1 MGAMCGS
8 GMTGRATGMADGIE
22 IGFGPLGQSGQGP
35 GGSGDLVVFVGDD
48 LTLSAAARDALGA
61 AGSDLVARAAASEK
75 FKGRSLS
82 ALSLP
87 APSGVSAERLVVV
100 GLGSDKDRAKT
111 DWPVLGGFTASKVSG
126 RTARIVLDWPG
137 ASVTAAQA
145 GEFAL
150 GARLRTYTFDRYKTK
165 KKPEAEEKAATALTL
180 LLADHGAAAREGDT
194 AQSLADGVILARNL
208 VNEPP
213 NVLFPEEFARRAAEL
228 AKLGVEIE
236 VIEPARMRELGMGAL
251 LAVAQ
256 GSAREPR
263 IVIMRWNGGTAG
275 EAPVAFIGKGV
286 IFDSGGV
293 SIKPGGGMEDMKGDM
308 GGAAAVVG
316 ALHALAARK
325 ARCNVVGA
333 IGIVENMPD
342 GGAYR
347 PSDILTSMS
356 GQTIEVINTDAEGRL
371 VLADVITHVVR
382 SAKPKA
388 IVDLATLTGAIIVAL
403 GQDIAGMFSNDDA
416 LAGNIHAAGE
426 ATGEKVWRMP
436 LIPAYDKAI
445 DSKFADMKN
454 TGGRHGGAATA
465 ASFIKRYVE
474 EVPWA
479 HLDIAGVAMSS
490 NASEINRSWG
500 AGWGVRLLDR
510 LVRDHYEAR

>member
-1 MGAMCGS
+1 
-8 GMTGRATGMADGIE
+8 MADGIE
-22 IGFGPLGQSGQGP
+22 IGFGPLEQGGHGP

-48 LTLSAAARDALGA
+48 LTLGSAAREALGA
-61 AGSDLVARAAASEK
+61 AGADLVARAAASEK
-75 FKGRSLS
+75 FKGRSLT

-87 APSGVSAERLVVV
+87 APSGINADRLVVV

-111 DWPVLGGFTASKVSG
+111 DWPALGGFTAGKVAG
-126 RTARIVLDWPG
+126 RTARVVLDWPG
-137 ASVTAAQA
+137 TTVTAAQA
-145 GEFAL
+145 GDFAL
-150 GARLRTYTFDRYKTK
+150 GSRLRTYTFDRYKTK
-165 KKPEAEEKAATALTL
+165 KKPDADDKSGTALTL
-180 LLADHGAAAREGDT
+180 LLADHGAAARAGEG
-194 AQSLADGVILARNL
+194 ARSLADSVILARDL

-213 NVLFPEEFARRAAEL
+213 NVLFPEEFARRASEL

-236 VIEPARMRELGMGAL
+236 VLEPARMRELGMGAL

-263 IVIMRWNGGTAG
+263 IVIMRWNGGPAA
-275 EAPVAFIGKGV
+275 EPPVALIGKGV
-286 IFDSGGV
+286 VFDSGGV

-342 GGAYR
+342 GGSYR

-371 VLADVITHVVR
+371 VLADVITHVIR
-382 SAKPKA
+382 STKPKA

-403 GQDIAGMFSNDDA
+403 GQDIAGMFSNDDT
-416 LAGNIHAAGE
+416 LAGNISAAGE

-474 EVPWA
+474 DVPWA

-510 LVRDHYEAR
+510 LIRDHYEAR

>member
-1 MGAMCGS
+1 
-8 GMTGRATGMADGIE
+8 MADGIE
-22 IGFGPLGQSGQGP
+22 IGFGPLEQSGQGS

-48 LTLSAAARDALGA
+48 LILGAAARDALGA
-61 AGSDLVARAAASEK
+61 SGSDLVARAAASEK
-75 FKGRSLS
+75 FKGRTLT

-87 APSGVSAERLVVV
+87 APSGVKADRLVVV

-111 DWPVLGGFTASKVSG
+111 DWPALGGFTASKVAG
-126 RTARIVLDWPG
+126 RTARVVLDWPG
-137 ASVTAAQA
+137 ATVTAAQA

-150 GARLRTYTFDRYKTK
+150 GARLRNYTFDRYKTK
-165 KKPEAEEKAATALTL
+165 KKPDADDKSGTALTL
-180 LLADHGAAAREGDT
+180 LLADQGAARAGENARTLSE
-194 AQSLADGVILARNL
+194 SVILARDL

-213 NVLFPEEFARRAAEL
+213 NVLFPEEFARRASDL
-228 AKLGVEIE
+228 SKLGVEIE
-236 VIEPARMRELGMGAL
+236 VLEPARMRELGMGAL

-256 GSAREPR
+256 GSVREPR
-263 IVIMRWNGGTAG
+263 VVIMRWNGGPAG
-275 EAPVAFIGKGV
+275 EAPVALIGKGV
-286 IFDSGGV
+286 IFDSGGI

-316 ALHALAARK
+316 AVRALAARK

-347 PSDILTSMS
+347 PSDIVTSMS

-371 VLADVITHVVR
+371 VLADVITHIVR

-403 GQDIAGMFSNDDA
+403 GQDIAGMFSNDDT
-416 LAGNIHAAGE
+416 LAGNINAAGE

-474 EVPWA
+474 DVPWA

-510 LVRDHYEAR
+510 LIQDHYEAR

>member
-1 MGAMCGS
+1 
-8 GMTGRATGMADGIE
+8 MTDKIDIA
-22 IGFGPLGQSGQGP
+22 FGPLGQAGQ
-35 GGSGDLVVFVGDD
+35 GDLVVFMGDD
-48 LTLSAAARDALGA
+48 LALGAPARDALGG
-61 AGSDLVARAAASEK
+61 AGADLVAKAAASEK

-82 ALSLP
+82 AMVLP
-87 APSGVSAERLVVV
+87 APAGLPIDRLVVV
-100 GLGSDKDRAKT
+100 GLGSNTDRGKL

-126 RTARIVLDWPG
+126 RTARIVLDLPG
-137 ASVTAAQA
+137 VATGPEQAAA
-145 GEFAL
+145 FAL

-165 KKPEAEEKAATALTL
+165 KKPDAEDKAGTSLTIL
-180 LLADHGAAAREGDT
+180 AADHAAAAREDEG
-194 AQSLADGVILARNL
+194 ARSLAESVILARDL

-213 NVLFPEEFARRAAEL
+213 NVLYPEEFARRAGEL
-228 AKLGVEIE
+228 TKLGVEVEIL
-236 VIEPARMRELGMGAL
+236 EPARMRDLGMGAL

-256 GSAREPR
+256 GSVREPR
-263 IVIMRWNGGTAG
+263 VVVMRWNGGTAG
-275 EAPVAFIGKGV
+275 EAPVALIGKGV

-316 ALHALAARK
+316 AMRALAARK

-388 IVDLATLTGAIIVAL
+388 MIDLATLTGAIIVAL
-403 GQDIAGMFSNDDA
+403 GQDIAGMFSNDDG
-416 LAGNIHAAGE
+416 LAEKIRAAGE
-426 ATGEKVWRMP
+426 ATGEAVWRMP

-474 EVPWA
+474 DVPWA

-510 LVRDHYEAR
+510 LIRDNYEAH

>member
-1 MGAMCGS
+1 
-8 GMTGRATGMADGIE
+8 MADGIE
-22 IGFGPLGQSGQGP
+22 IGFGPLEQSGQGS

-48 LTLSAAARDALGA
+48 LILGAAARDALGA
-61 AGSDLVARAAASEK
+61 SGADLVARAAASEK
-75 FKGRSLS
+75 FKGRTLT

-87 APSGVSAERLVVV
+87 APSGVKADRLVVV

-111 DWPVLGGFTASKVSG
+111 DWPALGGFTASKVAG
-126 RTARIVLDWPG
+126 RTARVVLDWPG
-137 ASVTAAQA
+137 ATVTAAQA

-150 GARLRTYTFDRYKTK
+150 GARLRNYTFDRYKTK
-165 KKPEAEEKAATALTL
+165 KKPDADDKSGTALTL
-180 LLADHGAAAREGDT
+180 LLADQGAARAGENARTLSE
-194 AQSLADGVILARNL
+194 SVILARDL

-213 NVLFPEEFARRAAEL
+213 NVLFPEEFARRASDL
-228 AKLGVEIE
+228 SKLGVEIE
-236 VIEPARMRELGMGAL
+236 VLEPARMRELGMGAL

-256 GSAREPR
+256 GSVREPR
-263 IVIMRWNGGTAG
+263 VVIMRWNGGPAG
-275 EAPVAFIGKGV
+275 EAPVALIGKGV
-286 IFDSGGV
+286 IFDSGGI

-316 ALHALAARK
+316 AVRALAARK

-347 PSDILTSMS
+347 PSDIVTSMS

-371 VLADVITHVVR
+371 VLADVITHIVR

-403 GQDIAGMFSNDDA
+403 GQDIAGMFSNDDT
-416 LAGNIHAAGE
+416 LAGNINAAGE

-474 EVPWA
+474 DVPWA

-510 LVRDHYEAR
+510 LIQDHYEAR

>member
-1 MGAMCGS
+1 
-8 GMTGRATGMADGIE
+8 MADGIE
-22 IGFGPLGQSGQGP
+22 IGFGPLEQSGQGS

-48 LTLSAAARDALGA
+48 LILGAAARDALGA
-61 AGSDLVARAAASEK
+61 SGSDLVARAAASEK
-75 FKGRSLS
+75 FKGRTLT

-87 APSGVSAERLVVV
+87 APSGVKADRLVVV

-111 DWPVLGGFTASKVSG
+111 DWPALGGFTASKVAG
-126 RTARIVLDWPG
+126 RTARVVLDWPG
-137 ASVTAAQA
+137 ATVTAAQA

-150 GARLRTYTFDRYKTK
+150 GARLRNYTFDRYKTK
-165 KKPEAEEKAATALTL
+165 KKPDADDKSGTALTL
-180 LLADHGAAAREGDT
+180 LLADQGAARAGENARTLSE
-194 AQSLADGVILARNL
+194 SVILARDL

-213 NVLFPEEFARRAAEL
+213 NVLFPEEFARRASDL
-228 AKLGVEIE
+228 SKLGVEIE
-236 VIEPARMRELGMGAL
+236 VLEPARMRELGMGAL

-256 GSAREPR
+256 GSVREPR
-263 IVIMRWNGGTAG
+263 VVIMRWNGGPAG
-275 EAPVAFIGKGV
+275 EAPVALIGKGV
-286 IFDSGGV
+286 IFDSGGI

-316 ALHALAARK
+316 AVRALAARK

-347 PSDILTSMS
+347 PSDIVTSMS

-371 VLADVITHVVR
+371 VLADVITHIVR

-403 GQDIAGMFSNDDA
+403 GQDIAGMFSNDDT
-416 LAGNIHAAGE
+416 LAGNINAAGE

-474 EVPWA
+474 DVPWA

-500 AGWGVRLLDR
+500 AGWGVWLLDR
-510 LVRDHYEAR
+510 LIQDHYEAR

>member
-1 MGAMCGS
+1 
-8 GMTGRATGMADGIE
+8 MANGID
-22 IGFGPLGQSGQGP
+22 IGFGPFGQG
-35 GGSGDLVVFVGDD
+35 GTGDLVVFVGDD
-48 LTLSAAARDALGA
+48 LALGAAARDALGGPGA
-61 AGSDLVARAAASEK
+61 DLVARAAASEK

-82 ALSLP
+82 AMSLP
-87 APSGVSAERLVVV
+87 APAGLSADRLVVV
-100 GLGSDKDRAKT
+100 GLGSEKDRAKI
-111 DWPVLGGFTASKVSG
+111 DWPVLGGYTLAKVSG
-126 RTARIVLDWPG
+126 RTARVVLDWPG
-137 ASVTAAQA
+137 TAVTAAQA
-145 GEFAL
+145 GAFAL
-150 GARLRTYTFDRYKTK
+150 GARLRDYAFERYKTK
-165 KKPEAEEKAATALTL
+165 KKLDAEDKAATHLTL
-180 LLADHGAAAREGDT
+180 LHADPAAAEREGRE
-194 AQSLADGVILARNL
+194 AEGLARGVVIARDL
-208 VNEPP
+208 INEPP
-213 NVLFPEEFARRAAEL
+213 NVLYPEEFAKRASEL
-228 AKLGVEIE
+228 AALGVEIE
-236 VIEPARMRELGMGAL
+236 VIEPARMREIGMGAL

-263 IVIMRWNGGTAG
+263 VVLMRWNGGAAG

-286 IFDSGGV
+286 VFDSGGV

-316 ALHALAARK
+316 ALHALASRK
-325 ARCNVVGA
+325 ARCNVLGA
-333 IGIVENMPD
+333 IGLVENMPD
-342 GGAYR
+342 GASYR
-347 PSDILTSMS
+347 PSDIITSLS

-382 SAKPKA
+382 SAKPKLM
-388 IVDLATLTGAIIVAL
+388 VDLATLTGAIIVAL

-416 LAGNIHAAGE
+416 LAERLHAAGE
-426 ATGEKVWRMP
+426 ATGEAVWRMP

-490 NASEINRSWG
+490 TTSEINRSWG

>member
-1 MGAMCGS
+1 
-8 GMTGRATGMADGIE
+8 MTDTIDIA
-22 IGFGPLGQSGQGP
+22 FGPLGQSGP
-35 GGSGDLVVFVGDD
+35 GDLVVFIGDD
-48 LTLSAAARDALGA
+48 LALSGAARDALGG
-61 AGSDLVARAAASEK
+61 AGADLVAKAAASEK

-82 ALSLP
+82 AMVLP
-87 APSGVSAERLVVV
+87 APAGLSADRLVVV
-100 GLGSDKDRAKT
+100 GLGSESDRGKI
-111 DWPVLGGFTASKVSG
+111 DWPALGGFTAAKVAG
-126 RTARIVLDWPG
+126 RTARVVLDLPG
-137 ASVTAAQA
+137 VAAGPEQA
-145 GEFAL
+145 AAFAL
-150 GARLRTYTFDRYKTK
+150 GGRLRAYTFDRYKTK
-165 KKPEAEEKAATALTL
+165 KKPDAEDKSRGALTILTGDHAAASREAEAAKTL
-180 LLADHGAAAREGDT
+180 AE
-194 AQSLADGVILARNL
+194 GVILARDL

-213 NVLFPEEFARRAAEL
+213 NVLYPEEFAKRAQEL
-228 AKLGVEIE
+228 TKLGVAVE
-236 VIEPARMRELGMGAL
+236 VLEPARLRELGMGAL

-256 GSAREPR
+256 GSVREPR
-263 IVIMRWNGGTAG
+263 VVVMRWNGGPAG

-316 ALHALAARK
+316 ALHALASRK

-342 GGAYR
+342 GGSYR

-371 VLADVITHVVR
+371 VLADVITHIVR
-382 SAKPKA
+382 SEKPKA
-388 IVDLATLTGAIIVAL
+388 MIDLATLTGAIIVAL

-416 LAGNIHAAGE
+416 LAEKIRAAGE
-426 ATGEKVWRMP
+426 VTGEAVWRMP

-474 EVPWA
+474 DTPWA

-490 NASEINRSWG
+490 TANEINKSWG

-510 LVRDHYEAR
+510 LIRDNYEAR